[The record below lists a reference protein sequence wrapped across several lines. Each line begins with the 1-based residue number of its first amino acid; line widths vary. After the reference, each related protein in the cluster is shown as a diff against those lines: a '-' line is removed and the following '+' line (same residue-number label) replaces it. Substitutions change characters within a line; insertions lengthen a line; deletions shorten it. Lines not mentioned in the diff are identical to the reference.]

1 VEGGEFPC
9 SREFLDFF
17 FLLPAQPLLPSL
29 PTLPDLMETVAS
41 YTVRVF
47 LVAPPLV
54 GLSHPKRAVLRLAGS
69 PELQGALSLR
79 VRKVSAEGLLR
90 VIVRGVSEKV
100 TFFLVALR
108 SKVRNEAWQSCSED
122 AVAQEDRAEMGEGEG
137 LVILPTPGAF
147 AGTAKSSGGVAPPPD
162 DATYSCDTS
171 SSGSASVIVNE
182 VRVERE
188 RGEAVARVVAA
199 AAADHEAAAVA
210 AAETAAR
217 EAAGAAVAAAE
228 AAAAAAEAAAAAAE
242 AAAAAAEAVARE
254 ALAAALS
261 VREAS
266 IAALMKHL
274 NMTRVKAENTL
285 GFGGSA

>member
-1 VEGGEFPC
+1 
-9 SREFLDFF
+9 
-17 FLLPAQPLLPSL
+17 
-29 PTLPDLMETVAS
+29 METIAS

-54 GLSHPKRAVLRLAGS
+54 GLSHPKKAVLRLAGS

-100 TFFLVALR
+100 AFFLVALR

-188 RGEAVARVVAA
+188 RGEAVAREVAA

-217 EAAGAAVAAAE
+217 EAAETAALEAAEAAETAAREAAEVAAAAAGAAVAAAE
-228 AAAAAAEAAAAAAE
+228 AAAAAAEAVASKALSAAA
-242 AAAAAAEAVARE
+242 
-254 ALAAALS
+254 S